1 MGQLRQLFII
11 DPQNDFCDIPQA
23 VLKSQGVKS
32 APALAVSGAHQDM
45 LRLAQFIQQM
55 GALFNAI
62 TTTLDSHHELDVA
75 HPGFWKKA
83 DGSPVMPFTVIS
95 KADFENGIYKVV
107 QSDQS
112 QKISH
117 YLQKLEEQNRY
128 QLMVWPTHCVMGS
141 WGHQVHYSVL
151 NALEQ
156 WQQNNQRSINWVA
169 KGKNI
174 FTEHYSAMQAEVP
187 DSQDPETQLNLHLIK
202 TLDQADEI
210 YVAGQASSHCVKAT
224 IEHLV
229 QYLPSK
235 NYGKIILLTDCM
247 SAVTGFE
254 KAQQDFF
261 ANMQSKGVQLQ
272 TTTQLVKTLL

>member
-1 MGQLRQLFII
+1 MSQFRQLFII

-23 VLKSQGVKS
+23 VLKSQGVQS
-32 APALAVSGAHQDM
+32 SPALAVSGAHQDM
-45 LRLAQFIQQM
+45 LRLSQLIAQM
-55 GALFNAI
+55 GTFFNAI
-62 TTTLDSHHELDVA
+62 TVTLDSHHELDVA

-95 KADFENGIYKVV
+95 KADFDNGIFQLV
-107 QSDQS
+107 QADQS
-112 QKISH
+112 QKITH
-117 YLQKLEEQNRY
+117 YLQQLEEQNRY

-156 WQQNNQRSINWVA
+156 WQSKSQQTLKWVT

-187 DSQDPETQLNLHLIK
+187 DSQDPETQLNIQLIQS
-202 TLDQADEI
+202 LDQADEI

-229 QYLPSK
+229 QYLPSQ

-272 TTTQLVKTLL
+272 TTTQLVKSLL